1 MGSKIYNRVGDPD
14 GGDEQPAPAGSGAD
28 AKPVFDNDF
37 ANRIL
42 DNLPS
47 AMLSAL
53 EDAATAG
60 EAEEIFSAW
69 HNRHPVPYAFRGF
82 VWCNA

>member
-14 GGDEQPAPAGSGAD
+14 GGDEQAPPAGTY
-28 AKPVFDNDF
+28 AKPVFNNEF

-47 AMLSAL
+47 AMLIAL
-53 EDAATAG
+53 EDAAPAG